1 MRKILSVC
9 ICVLLMFSCVAC
21 SEKTNGMETTGRGFV
36 FEAVVKEV
44 NEESIL
50 VMPVADS
57 NEAGVAMDVGL
68 LVMKSDKIPAV
79 KEGNLVRIDYD
90 GVITRSIPGRLGEV
104 YSFEVIG

>member
-1 MRKILSVC
+1 MRKFL
-9 ICVLLMFSCVAC
+9 CVFLCMLLLFCSTAC
-21 SEKTNGMETTGRGFV
+21 TRDSGDNEATARGFS

-44 NEESIL
+44 SEESIL